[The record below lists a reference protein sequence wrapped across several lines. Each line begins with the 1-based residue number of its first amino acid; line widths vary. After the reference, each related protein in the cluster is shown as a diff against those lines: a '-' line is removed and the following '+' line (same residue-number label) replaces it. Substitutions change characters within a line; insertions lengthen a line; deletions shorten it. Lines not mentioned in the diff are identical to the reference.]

1 MRILA
6 PISMLLITVPSAML
20 AEGWP
25 TWGRLSRGSQYSPLD
40 QINRDNATDP
50 EVAWT
55 YRTGDFAGKMAK
67 FCNSFGLQSLP
78 ILLPD

>member
-1 MRILA
+1 
-6 PISMLLITVPSAML
+6 MLLITVPAAVL

-25 TWGRLSRGSQYSPLD
+25 TLGRLSRGSKYSPLD
-40 QINRDNATDP
+40 QIKRDNATVP